1 MSSLTVL
8 LIDDNP
14 DDRALVE
21 RELKQHIAGVQTR
34 HASDAQALREAIE
47 QGDFDLVVTDYR
59 LRWTTGTDVLR
70 ELKQRFPQKPVIMF
84 TGSGNEE
91 VAVSAM
97 KEGLDDYITK
107 TVKHYPR
114 IPYAVLACVDRARQ
128 REHLAQALE
137 RETLAKMRLE
147 IALASARMGTWQVDL
162 HTNEISYSPAIGPMF
177 GQPEG
182 YAHAS
187 FQDWLKDVHPD
198 DQPLVM
204 AAWEATLAGSREYVI
219 QFRALGADGI
229 WRWIASS
236 GKVIRDGDGLPKL
249 VIGTSRDVTDEVH
262 AHEQIVRQQE
272 DLQTI
277 LNVLP
282 VGVAISH
289 DAQANS
295 IEMTPYLT
303 ALFDVEPGPDVSAT
317 GKNAS
322 ELSFRLYRGGA
333 LVPPEDLPMQRA
345 ARTGMDVRDDELEV
359 RFSNGRTIDMLVNT
373 SPLRDKSGRVRGA
386 VGALM
391 DVTALK
397 RIQHELETSNRQ
409 KTEFLSVLSHE
420 LRNPMA
426 AISYSIEMLRHPA
439 SPEVINKARLVI
451 ERQAAH
457 MGKLLDDLLDL
468 SRITRSSIELELD
481 LLDLR
486 RVVELGYESAKS
498 LIKPFAHEV
507 TISLPP
513 EPIWVQGDEV
523 RLTQVVTNIL
533 GNAAKFTPSGG
544 RITISVE
551 QAAGMAILDIADNGV
566 GIVKDKL
573 DAIFDMFYQAQPRSS
588 GGTGGLGIGLAVVQK
603 IVALH
608 GGSVQA
614 HSEGLGQGARFRIML
629 KAQPGL
635 KPEGIEPLQQPAAST
650 SQQGLIL
657 VADDN
662 VDAAESLSDILRM
675 KGYTVLTAYDGH
687 AAIALAKRSSPD
699 IAVLD
704 IGMPFATGN
713 EVARWIRQQPWGSRS
728 TLIAVTGW
736 GQSEDREA
744 TGNAGFDV
752 HLVKPVNVGEIEGL
766 IVEALS
772 KMGKQSVS

>member
-8 LIDDNP
+8 LIDDNS

-34 HASDAQALREAIE
+34 HSSDAKTLREAIE

-59 LRWTTGTDVLR
+59 LRWTTGTEVLR
-70 ELKQRFPQKPVIMF
+70 ELKRRFPQKPVIMF

-128 REHLAQALE
+128 REQLAQALE

-162 HTNEISYSPAIGPMF
+162 RTNDVSYSPAIGPMF
-177 GQPEG
+177 GRSEG

-198 DQPLVM
+198 DQSLVT
-204 AAWEATLAGSREYVI
+204 AAWDAALAGTREYVI

-236 GKVIRDGDGLPKL
+236 GKVIRDGGEQPKL
-249 VIGTSRDVTDEVH
+249 VIGTARDVTDEVDV
-262 AHEQIVRQQE
+262 HEQIVRQQE

-295 IEMTPYLT
+295 IEFTPYLT
-303 ALFDVEPGPDVSAT
+303 ALFDVEPGLDGSAT
-317 GKNAS
+317 GKEGS
-322 ELSFRLYRGGA
+322 KLSFRSYRGGA

-345 ARTGMDVRDDELEV
+345 ARTGMDVRGDELEV
-359 RFSNGRTIDMLVNT
+359 RFSDGRTIDLLVNT
-373 SPLRDKSGRVRGA
+373 SPLRDKAGQVRGA

-391 DVTALK
+391 DVSALK
-397 RIQHELETSNRQ
+397 HIQHELETANRQ

-426 AISYSIEMLRHPA
+426 AISYSIEMLRHVA
-439 SPEVINKARLVI
+439 SSEVIDKARTVI

-486 RVVELGYESAKS
+486 RVIELGYESAKS
-498 LIKPFAHEV
+498 LIKPFGHEV
-507 TISLPP
+507 TMNLPP
-513 EPIWVQGDEV
+513 QPIWVQGDEV
-523 RLTQVVTNIL
+523 RLTQVITNVL
-533 GNAAKFTPSGG
+533 GNAAKFTPAGG
-544 RITISVE
+544 RITISAK
-551 QAAGMAILDIADNGV
+551 QAAGTAILDITDNGV
-566 GIVKDKL
+566 GIEKAKL
-573 DAIFDMFYQAQPRSS
+573 DQIFDMFYQAQPRSS

-603 IVALH
+603 IVSLH

-614 HSEGLGQGARFRIML
+614 YSEGLGQGARFRIVL
-629 KAQPGL
+629 KAQSEP
-635 KPEGIEPLQQPAAST
+635 KPECIEPLQQPAALASR
-650 SQQGLIL
+650 QGLIL

-662 VDAAESLSDILRM
+662 VDAAESLSDVLRM
-675 KGYTVLTAYDGH
+675 KGYTVLTAYDGR
-687 AAIALAKRSSPD
+687 AAMALATRSAPD

-713 EVARWIRQQPWGSRS
+713 EVARWIRQQPWGSGS

-744 TGNAGFDV
+744 TSDAGFDV
-752 HLVKPVNVGEIEGL
+752 HLVKPVNVGEIENL
-766 IVEALS
+766 IAEALS
-772 KMGKQSVS
+772 KTGKQSGF